1 MRQNRILHLLLIFS
15 SLVLLFSG
23 CADYGSQTLGTLEFR
38 FLRSAQKAVYS
49 PSIAL
54 DIASYQIVL
63 DSGTETK
70 TYALQTQTALVVE
83 GLIPGLWSIA
93 VTAYNGWD
101 ADTSQVSGQRVATLP
116 KQADGTRSVQY
127 NVKRGQVT
135 TANLSLVPLNEGTG
149 SLTLTIDWSQSSL
162 ILENPRLE
170 IDIRGYNEHSGFY
183 DDNSSYS
190 QSLVVEDASDTYT
203 TTLQNLVPGWYE
215 IQTRLIAQNTEGD
228 ANLFYQS
235 IDFARV
241 AAEDT
246 QGTIG
251 TLPITDEMLATGTI
265 DWVFTE
271 DMEQA
276 LQGLALSRDT
286 SDNVLYTG
294 ITQKF
299 SCSYESPTASYQW
312 YVDGIPVADADE
324 KTFSHVFTEGGTSR
338 VLVAVKDGSVIN
350 GAELTVEVL
359 QGYEIG
365 STGQAGGVIFFCD
378 TDDIYEWTYLEAA
391 PEDLIDSPMPWSN
404 IQNELVHGTLDA
416 IGTGAANT
424 AKIIDQEGHISSAAL
439 ACTLYSNA
447 GYEDWFLPSIEELK
461 LLIENNEEIA
471 QTEQL
476 YWSSTEGSYRTAKVK
491 SSLRSLSFNK
501 GGSSNYDIYVR
512 PIRSF

>member
-1 MRQNRILHLLLIFS
+1 MRQKRILHLFLIVL

-23 CADYGSQTLGTLEFR
+23 CTEYGSQPWGKLEVR
-38 FLRSAQKAVYS
+38 FLMSAQKAVYS
-49 PSIAL
+49 PSIDL

-70 TYALQTQTALVVE
+70 TYALQAQTAFVVE

-93 VTAYNGWD
+93 VTAYNGWNTE
-101 ADTSQVSGQRVATLP
+101 TSEVSGQQVATLP

-127 NVKRGQVT
+127 NVRRGQVT
-135 TANLSLVPLNEGTG
+135 TAALNLDPLNEGTG
-149 SLTLTIDWSQSSL
+149 SLMLTVTWSDCSL

-183 DDNSSYS
+183 DDNSNYTR
-190 QSLVVEDASDTYT
+190 SLEIEDASDTYT

-215 IQTRLIAQNTEGD
+215 IKTRLVVQNTEGD
-228 ANLFYQS
+228 ANLFYQR

-241 AAEDT
+241 AAQDT
-246 QGTIG
+246 EGTIG
-251 TLPITDEMLATGTI
+251 TLHITDEMLVTGTI
-265 DWVFTE
+265 GWVFTE

-276 LQGLALSRDT
+276 LQDLALSRDT
-286 SDNVLYTG
+286 TDNVLYTG

-324 KTFSHVFTEGGTSR
+324 KTFSHVFTQGGTSR

-359 QGYEIG
+359 PGYEIG
-365 STGQAGGVIFFCD
+365 APGQAGGVIFFCD
-378 TDDIYEWTYLEAA
+378 ADDIYEWSYLEAA
-391 PEDLIDSPMPWSN
+391 PEDLLDSPMPWSN
-404 IQNELVHGTLDA
+404 IQDVLVGGTLDV

-424 AKIIDQEGHISSAAL
+424 EKIIAQAGHVSSAAL
-439 ACTLYSNA
+439 SCTQYVNA
-447 GYEDWFLPSIEELK
+447 GYADWFLPSIEELI
-461 LLIENNEEIA
+461 LLIANNAEIA
-471 QTEQL
+471 QTGSL
-476 YWSSTEGSYRTAKVK
+476 YWSSTEATYRTAKVK
-491 SSLRSLSFNK
+491 SSEKNL
-501 GGSSNYDIYVR
+501 NYTKSGYSKVYVR